1 MRCQMLLASA
11 GAIAIAAPAFA
22 ADLGPPP
29 VYLPPPPIF
38 TWTGLYLGGQIGY
51 AWARDNGSINNPVPG
66 IPGLPSSIF
75 LPFTLNPNGVIGG
88 AHVGFN
94 YQIPGWNWFSSSG
107 VVVGLEGDVDG
118 TSLSQTQVVGA
129 FPPFFQGILKTQTP
143 VQGSIRAR
151 LGVAFDRV
159 LVYATGGAAFADFT
173 NFYNT
178 LPLGGLDQITSTRSG
193 WTVGGGL
200 EYAVT
205 NNWSVRAEYRY
216 SDFGSRNDFSPI
228 ALFPNSFVRHHLTEN
243 QVQAGFSYKF
253 TPFAPAPVVAKY

>member
-1 MRCQMLLASA
+1 MRRQILLASV
-11 GAIAIAAPAFA
+11 GAIAIAGSAFA

-29 VYLPPPPIF
+29 VYVPPPPIF
-38 TWTGLYLGGQIGY
+38 SWTGLYLGGQVGY
-51 AWARDNGSINNPVPG
+51 AWARDNGAIINPAPG

-88 AHVGFN
+88 AHAG
-94 YQIPGWNWFSSSG
+94 YILQIPGWNWFSSSG
-107 VVVGLEGDVDG
+107 VVIGLEGDVDG
-118 TSLSQTQVVGA
+118 TSLSRTAVVGA

-151 LGVAFDRV
+151 LGIAFDRV
-159 LVYATGGAAFADFT
+159 LIYATGGAAFADFT
-173 NFYNT
+173 IAYNT

-200 EYAVT
+200 DYAIT
-205 NNWSVRAEYRY
+205 NNWSIGAEYRY

-243 QVQAGFSYKF
+243 QVQARISYKF
-253 TPFAPAPVVAKY
+253 DSLAPAPVVAKY